1 VSDYSRRNNH
11 HNESS
16 SSSNSTSSSSGSVEN
31 ANSFAGSGLL
41 TSHIM
46 AGGHLEFGDRG
57 PEVETLQTMLGFN
70 RADGVFGPMTMKQL
84 ILFQGAYGLPES
96 GVLDLASYSKL
107 SEVMTSGT
115 DINAILFQQVGRG
128 ASDGTA
134 WQDRLSGG
142 QGASQTMAMSDE
154 DRVLAHRANFERAAS
169 RYGIPAAILAAIASR
184 ETRGGSQLGSDGYSI
199 YGGNEGFGLM
209 QVDAGHHTPAGGPT
223 STEHIEQAAGILV
236 GFRDY
241 LRNKHP
247 SWSEAQLL
255 KAALAGYNCGPGR
268 INSIEYMDSFTT
280 GGDYSNDTWVRAQ
293 YYARFFNQT
302 LPSS

>member
-1 VSDYSRRNNH
+1 MA
-11 HNESS
+11 
-16 SSSNSTSSSSGSVEN
+16 N
-31 ANSFAGSGLL
+31 ANSLAGAGPL

-46 AGGHLEFGDRG
+46 AGGTLEFGDRG
-57 PEVETLQTMLGFN
+57 PEVEAMQTLLGFN

-84 ILFQGAYGLPES
+84 MLFQGAFGLPES
-96 GVLDLASYSKL
+96 GVLDLPTYSRI
-107 SEVMTSGT
+107 SDVMTSGT
-115 DINAILFQQVGRG
+115 NINAILFQQVGTG

-142 QGASQTMAMSDE
+142 QGASQKMATNDAN
-154 DRVLAHRANFERAAS
+154 RVLAHRENFERAAS
-169 RYGIPAAILAAIASR
+169 RYGIPAAVLAAIASR

-209 QVDAGHHTPAGGPT
+209 QVDAGHHSPAGGPT

-268 INSIEYMDSFTT
+268 INSIQYMDSYTT

-293 YYARFFNQT
+293 YYARFFNQA
-302 LPSS
+302 LPNS